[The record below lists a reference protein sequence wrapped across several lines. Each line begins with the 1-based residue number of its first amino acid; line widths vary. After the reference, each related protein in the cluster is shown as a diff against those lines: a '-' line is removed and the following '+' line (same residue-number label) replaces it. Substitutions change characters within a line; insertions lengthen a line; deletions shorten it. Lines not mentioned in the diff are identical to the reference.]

1 MVFKSWQ
8 NSFAIFGTTAA
19 ILLLTGSTVWAD
31 EWHYPTPESN
41 GVINEPE
48 HWGGQCDNGRRQSP
62 IDLTYRAAVRGD
74 FSPFLFSNY
83 MNPIRNA
90 RLTNTGHSVQIDN
103 NDTSVTMLGG
113 GLPGKFILDQM
124 HFHWGSEHT
133 IAGVRYALE
142 LHLVHHDARYDS
154 LAEAAAVKNAVAV
167 IGVLFHVSNQDN
179 THLDVVLETSKD
191 IRDEAGKA
199 SALKGK
205 LSPHNLL
212 PRNRTSFFRYEGSL
226 TTPTCAESVI
236 WTVFTESLPVSLDQ
250 VELFKSIHDA
260 SGHELVNNYRS
271 LQPLN
276 ARALVY
282 TTELDPAGGD
292 ASVFRISLATLI
304 GAICVCVLR
313 FSL

>member
-1 MVFKSWQ
+1 MTSNWLIGLIAVLV
-8 NSFAIFGTTAA
+8 AA
-19 ILLLTGSTVWAD
+19 LLPPITRAD
-31 EWHYPTPESN
+31 EWHYPTPAPN

-48 HWGGQCDNGRRQSP
+48 HWGGQCETGRRQSP
-62 IDLTYRAAVRGD
+62 IDLTYQAAVKGD

-90 RLTNTGHSVQIDN
+90 QLTNTGHSVQIDN
-103 NDTSVTMLGG
+103 SDPSVTLYGG

-133 IAGVRYALE
+133 IAGVRYGLE
-142 LHLVHHDARYDS
+142 LHMVHHDSRYNS
-154 LAEAAAVKNAVAV
+154 LTEAAAVKNAVAV
-167 IGVLFHVSNQDN
+167 LGVLFHVSNQDN
-179 THLDVVLETSKD
+179 THLDVLLETSQD
-191 IRDEAGKA
+191 IRDAAGK
-199 SALKGK
+199 SAPLKGK

-212 PRNRTSFFRYEGSL
+212 PKNRTSYFRYEGSL

-250 VELFKSIHDA
+250 VELFKTIHDPT
-260 SGHELVNNYRS
+260 GHELVVNYRS

-282 TTELDPAGGD
+282 HSEKDYSGSG
-292 ASVFRISLATLI
+292 ATLRV
-304 GAICVCVLR
+304 GALTLIMAVVAAL
-313 FSL
+313 LTK